1 VASAAPPRGDIG
13 RSAVVRL
20 PRASVRSLTVCTQS
34 GACRFAYARDCGG
47 CRARHRALYREVPLP
62 RTVVLLIELPSERL
76 WRCVV
81 RTSTATRPFGTAA
94 QEQLFHLCQTYHA
107 FVNPTRSRSR
117 SVGRQLFAAHRAKHR
132 HRQFP
137 AVAQAPTAGHLQRQ
151 LGGRVKASSHAS
163 MPYAIGYTR
172 CLTLTPGL
180 KKAPASTPALPSR
193 PRGHHGQLRPR
204 RWARPGDRRRHL

>member
-1 VASAAPPRGDIG
+1 MHTPGTAEAAALATGRCIG
-13 RSAVVRL
+13 RCHCHAPSSSSLSCRPNVFGGALSGPLQRLAHLVQLLKSNCSISAK
-20 PRASVRSLTVCTQS
+20 
-34 GACRFAYARDCGG
+34 
-47 CRARHRALYREVPLP
+47 
-62 RTVVLLIELPSERL
+62 RTTLS
-76 WRCVV
+76 W
-81 RTSTATRPFGTAA
+81 
-94 QEQLFHLCQTYHA
+94 
-107 FVNPTRSRSR
+107 VNPTRSRSR

-163 MPYAIGYTR
+163 MPYAVGYTR

-204 RWARPGDRRRHL
+204 RWARPGDRRRHP